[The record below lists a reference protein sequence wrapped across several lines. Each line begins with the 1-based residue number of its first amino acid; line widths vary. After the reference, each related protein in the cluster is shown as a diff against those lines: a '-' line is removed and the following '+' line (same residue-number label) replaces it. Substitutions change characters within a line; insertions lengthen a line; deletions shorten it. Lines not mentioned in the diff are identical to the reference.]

1 MTWFYFRGDIVPL
14 KDWLFGKD
22 KKTKK
27 EKEAQAIASL
37 KKQLNRYELESQN
50 LLRKIEEQRNYA
62 KQLIARGNK
71 KGAAAALKRAKI
83 YEKRYNQIQNTM
95 MNLGTMI
102 DNIQQAKSTAETV
115 KAMEVA
121 GEVIDQTIEEVPPEK
136 TEEIMMKMEEQRE
149 KISMMTESISDP
161 DFAEMEL
168 DFDDLEDVDSELEM
182 LELEVQKG
190 QVGELPTPT
199 ATTTPSAS
207 PVMST
212 GNEEKEDS
220 SDVES
225 ELEKLKKELEENK

>member
-1 MTWFYFRGDIVPL
+1 MPL

-62 KQLIARGNK
+62 KQLIARGNR

-115 KAMEVA
+115 KALEVA
-121 GEVIDQTIEEVPPEK
+121 GEVIDETIAEVPPEK
-136 TEEIMMKMEEQRE
+136 TEEVMMKMEEQRE
-149 KISMMTESISDP
+149 KISMMSEAISDP

-182 LELEVQKG
+182 LELEVQQGK
-190 QVGELPTPT
+190 VGELPTPSAT
-199 ATTTPSAS
+199 ARAVTSTTPI
-207 PVMST
+207 ST
-212 GNEEKEDS
+212 ESNEDN
-220 SDVES
+220 SDIEN
-225 ELEKLKKELEENK
+225 ELEKLKKELEGK